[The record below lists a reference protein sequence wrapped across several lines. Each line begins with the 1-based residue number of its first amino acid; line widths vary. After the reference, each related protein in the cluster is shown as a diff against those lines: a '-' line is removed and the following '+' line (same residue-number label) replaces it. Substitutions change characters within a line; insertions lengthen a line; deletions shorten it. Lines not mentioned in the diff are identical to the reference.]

1 MRCRRTRRPLPPRH
15 CKVSRA
21 RGRQG
26 CTFHPARGDSP
37 PEKEARDAEGLR
49 ALWTTGRSPCPA
61 GPHCVAGE
69 PANELLLFVNL
80 TVGPASCKAG
90 RPDQPPSPAGFT
102 EAVHAGGWTHTSS
115 LRPRRPPRWKP
126 FSARLIPMVRL
137 GFYFFH
143 ELLASHSGGASYTEC
158 TLQVRISPT
167 RIRESPGPSGYPG
180 GLHSAILCLLFAEHL
195 LCAGLSDKSR
205 EQGNDRNSRG
215 FASSSHSSE
224 ATSKQTSSDG
234 NERTNGFRR
243 AARCDGGDTGPCA
256 PCARRVRRL
265 AMPAV

>member
-1 MRCRRTRRPLPPRH
+1 M
-15 CKVSRA
+15 SRA

-49 ALWTTGRSPCPA
+49 ALWTTGRSLCPA

-126 FSARLIPMVRL
+126 FSARLIRMVKL
-137 GFYFFH
+137 GFYCFH

-167 RIRESPGPSGYPG
+167 RIQESPGPSGYPG

-205 EQGNDRNSRG
+205 EQGNDRNGRG

-224 ATSKQTSSDG
+224 ATRKQTSSDG

-265 AMPAV
+265 AMPAA